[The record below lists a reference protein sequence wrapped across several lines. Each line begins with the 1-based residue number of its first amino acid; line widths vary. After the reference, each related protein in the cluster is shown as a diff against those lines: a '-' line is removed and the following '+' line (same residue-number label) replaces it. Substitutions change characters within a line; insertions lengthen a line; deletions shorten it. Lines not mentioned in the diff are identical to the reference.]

1 MYEEIHSC
9 NLMNKRSVKKEKPCE
24 WLETVCCILDQ
35 FSITWLRKA
44 IPLAEEIDKLKSEKI
59 SDQSI
64 IIDLQN
70 KAIEKSNKQLKS
82 MQNTVQTEMK
92 SYSSVVRKSINAA
105 FAPKKIHAAVKKV
118 ENQIE

>member
-1 MYEEIHSC
+1 
-9 NLMNKRSVKKEKPCE
+9 
-24 WLETVCCILDQ
+24 LDQ